1 MQNFKLAYQIYLAS
15 SYLTFNIYS
24 FDMTPYLFEKIT
36 TVHIGKRQYGR
47 DILVNKESV
56 GEMNHGNVIS

>member
-1 MQNFKLAYQIYLAS
+1 
-15 SYLTFNIYS
+15 
-24 FDMTPYLFEKIT
+24 MTPYLFEKIT
-36 TVHIGKRQYGR
+36 AVHIGKRQYGR